1 MTETSPSSP
10 AVPQSSTPPASR
22 SLVRFALLSVATSLL
37 VLGLKFGAY
46 WLTGSV
52 ALLSD
57 AIETCVNLAAA
68 LVALA
73 VLTYASHA
81 PDADHNFGHDKAEY
95 LSSGVEGAL
104 IFVAALGI
112 IASAIPKLIDP
123 QPLQRVEWGLAL
135 SVLATAGNGLCAWI
149 LLRAARQHRSIALE
163 ADAKHLMSDVWTS
176 VGVVVGIL
184 LALWTGWLRLDALV
198 ALAVAVNVLVSGW
211 DLLSRSFDG
220 LMDRALPEEE
230 VIAITA
236 VLDGLK
242 TRGYDYHQLRTR
254 QAGRRSFVDVHILV
268 PGKLTVQEGHD
279 IVEDVEAEIRKA
291 VPHAEVLTHLE
302 PLEDPRAWNDGPL

>member
-1 MTETSPSSP
+1 MTETTP
-10 AVPQSSTPPASR
+10 AAAFNPSR
-22 SLVRFALLSVATSLL
+22 SLARFALLSVATSLI
-37 VLGLKFGAY
+37 VLALKFGAY

-57 AIETCVNLAAA
+57 AIETCVNLIAA

-95 LSSGVEGAL
+95 LSSGVEGTL

-112 IASAIPKLIDP
+112 IASAVPKLFDP
-123 QPLQRVEWGLAL
+123 QPLQKLELGLAL
-135 SVLATAGNGLCAWI
+135 SVLATLGNGACAWI

-176 VGVVVGIL
+176 LGVVVGLIL
-184 LALWTGWLRLDALV
+184 AQATGWLRLDALV
-198 ALAVAVNVLVSGW
+198 AMAVAVNVLASGW
-211 DLLSRSFDG
+211 DLLKRSFDG
-220 LMDRALPEEE
+220 LMDKALPEHE
-230 VIAITA
+230 VAAIIA
-236 VLDGLK
+236 VLERLK
-242 TRGYDYHQLRTR
+242 TQGYDYHELRTR
-254 QAGRRSFVDVHILV
+254 QSGRKSFVDVHILV

-279 IVEDVEAEIRKA
+279 VLEDIEAEIRKA
-291 VPHAEVLTHLE
+291 APHAEVLTHLE
-302 PLEDPRAWNDGPL
+302 PLEDPRAWNDGPR